1 MSIQDKRTEVEKKA
15 NEWNK
20 VLENRQKKM
29 SDFTQRLK
37 DFDQQ
42 LKVKQEKA
50 LHQKQLT
57 AEKRSLSAKQSMQR
71 SPSAKKQFLA
81 FGTPDRRDSL
91 TSLNQRST
99 DKMHMSNYSI
109 QMQRVREE

>member
-37 DFDQQ
+37 DFDQ
-42 LKVKQEKA
+42 
-50 LHQKQLT
+50 
-57 AEKRSLSAKQSMQR
+57 
-71 SPSAKKQFLA
+71 
-81 FGTPDRRDSL
+81 
-91 TSLNQRST
+91 
-99 DKMHMSNYSI
+99 
-109 QMQRVREE
+109 